1 MEIIRSILIASGAAV
16 IFGFIVWL
24 VAWVRDSERD
34 VAGNPVLR
42 YVAGPYIASAC
53 AVAFISIGIIE
64 WFVPANH
71 KYTGNLLI
79 LSFVPLAV
87 GAFAAVAA
95 AYFFTFRATLSSSTI
110 RVARWPFGI
119 QSLAVQDLEA
129 IESKGANTV
138 LRFTGGRR
146 FVVYYTY
153 SGRAQF
159 LDALRAN
166 KSFKPTREKPRAA

>member
-1 MEIIRSILIASGAAV
+1 MEMIRSILIAAGAVV
-16 IFGFIVWL
+16 IFGLITWL
-24 VAWVRDSERD
+24 VAWGRDSERD
-34 VAGNPVLR
+34 ATGNPMLR
-42 YVAGPYIASAC
+42 YIAGPYIASAC
-53 AVAFISIGIIE
+53 AIVFISVGVLE